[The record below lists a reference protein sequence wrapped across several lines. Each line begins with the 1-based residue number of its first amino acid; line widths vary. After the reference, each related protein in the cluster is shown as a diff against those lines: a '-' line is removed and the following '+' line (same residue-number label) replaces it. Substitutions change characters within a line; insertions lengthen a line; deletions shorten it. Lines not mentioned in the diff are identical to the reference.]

1 MAVLS
6 AEQVGRF
13 MALSRIAH
21 KNAMARQ
28 SPKAGR
34 DDLAMSMIAVCL
46 KMHNRA
52 LGDACERMCDF
63 VAWSR
68 SQAWRAQELRD
79 RPCADDLAGL
89 ARREAV
95 R

>member
-6 AEQVGRF
+6 AEQVWRF
-13 MALSRIAH
+13 IALSRITHA
-21 KNAMARQ
+21 NASARQ
-28 SPKAGR
+28 ASKARR
-34 DDLAMSMIAVCL
+34 DDLAASMIVVCL
-46 KMHNRA
+46 KMYNRA
-52 LGDACERMCDF
+52 LGDACERMGDF

-68 SQAWRAQELRD
+68 SRAWRAKELQD